1 MTVPCGGPGA
11 PISAINAVCAGTT
24 LHVALVFSAYV
35 PVAVSDIRGALEADD
50 DFASLMELLRAEP
63 LEENINMDHCTCS
76 QREYFCVLL
85 RAFTGEGLGSARDG
99 GTYTASDDDE
109 VHTHDP
115 PTSPVSAMTR

>member
-1 MTVPCGGPGA
+1 MMTVPCGGPGA

-63 LEENINMDHCTCS
+63 LEENINMTIVHVVRGSISVCCYGHS
-76 QREYFCVLL
+76 RVKVW
-85 RAFTGEGLGSARDG
+85 GLHE
-99 GTYTASDDDE
+99 TA
-109 VHTHDP
+109 
-115 PTSPVSAMTR
+115 ALTRRQTTMRYIHMIRQHLQCQP